1 MLYLTP
7 GAKELLDQHFSEKQ
21 ETSPIRVFMAPS
33 CGGPSLGLAMD
44 EQKETDDVQQVQN
57 YTFLVDKSLM
67 QTAAPI
73 VIDAS
78 PYGFKITSKLS
89 TEGGGCSSCSSCG

>member
-7 GAKELLDQHFSEKQ
+7 KAKELLDQHFAEKQ
-21 ETSPIRVFMAPS
+21 ETSSIRVFMAPS
-33 CGGPSLGLAMD
+33 CGGPSLGLALD
-44 EQKETDDVQQVQN
+44 EQKDTDDVHEVQG

-73 VIDAS
+73 MIDGS
-78 PYGFKITSKLS
+78 PYGFKITSSLS
-89 TEGGGCSSCSSCG
+89 TEDRGCLSCSCSG